1 MPSGAWEGRSRRCR
15 WSCPGARYLKSHVVY
30 VPAARTA
37 HEWAPIVPGANVIGP
52 EVLHAR
58 PPEMA
63 QESTH
68 RKFTGSRR
76 IRGCCAF
83 RHAAAWGDLQLWRRL
98 GRSATVSGAAAWGG
112 APSFLSSLSPHWPYA
127 HSVSCLPAVYIS
139 RVPFSAAGGSRC
151 ACGVAVRPPPR
162 PHPPAPLFLRQSL
175 SLPPR
180 RRLWRRRRL
189 VVLAV
194 VFFIILKR

>member
-1 MPSGAWEGRSRRCR
+1 M
-15 WSCPGARYLKSHVVY
+15 
-30 VPAARTA
+30 
-37 HEWAPIVPGANVIGP
+37 IGP

-76 IRGCCAF
+76 TRGCCAF

-151 ACGVAVRPPPR
+151 GVRVVSLSVRLPVLTPPR
-162 PHPPAPLFLRQSL
+162 LFFLRQSL

-194 VFFIILKR
+194 VFFIILKCKEKGII

>member
-1 MPSGAWEGRSRRCR
+1 M
-15 WSCPGARYLKSHVVY
+15 
-30 VPAARTA
+30 
-37 HEWAPIVPGANVIGP
+37 IGP

-76 IRGCCAF
+76 TRGCCAF

-127 HSVSCLPAVYIS
+127 HSVSCLPAVYTYPVFRFPLRGGLAVRVVSLSVRLPVLTPPRLFFSVSPSHS
-139 RVPFSAAGGSRC
+139 RRGAGCGAAGASSC
-151 ACGVAVRPPPR
+151 SPWF
-162 PHPPAPLFLRQSL
+162 FLSY
-175 SLPPR
+175 
-180 RRLWRRRRL
+180 
-189 VVLAV
+189 
-194 VFFIILKR
+194 

>member
-68 RKFTGSRR
+68 RKFTGSCRT
-76 IRGCCAF
+76 RGCCAF

-139 RVPFSAAGGSRC
+139 RVPFSAAGGGSR
-151 ACGVAVRPPPR
+151 CGVAVRPPPR
-162 PHPPAPLFLRQSL
+162 PQPPAPLFLRQPL

-194 VFFIILKR
+194 IFYK